1 VSSVTPRVSPQG
13 LLSGAYLSWTDASG
27 ATQTLIFDLVEKE
40 DWNGPSDITQSPV
53 ENGANITDHIRPG
66 LRTVTLQIFLTNSP
80 IESNQWTDMD
90 FGAGDTVVLPARQ
103 LLVQPWD
110 GKIQAPRWENNIL
123 AKALAM
129 TAGGAIGSAVGGAL
143 GGAGGAIGGAIG
155 AAAGSALGGALFKPH
170 LEVDT
175 IQTDGKTRQPT
186 RPAPFTPIAL
196 TPATPGDYVQQTLAL
211 LESLRAAGQTV
222 DVIGSKQACIG
233 PTGIG
238 GMGFANIASSRGSET
253 GAGATLTLSLCEV
266 RIVSTQL
273 VVAPKPSVPRAKK
286 PSSKGNQQGSELADE
301 LAAAAKAFAAGFRA
315 GDQDTK
321 TLLSGGGI

>member
-1 VSSVTPRVSPQG
+1 MSSATPRVSAQG
-13 LLSGAYLSWTDASG
+13 LLSGAYLSWTDAAG

-40 DWNGPSDITQSPV
+40 DWDGPSDITQSPV
-53 ENGANITDHIRPG
+53 ERGPNVTDHIRPG
-66 LRTVTLQIFLTNSP
+66 LRTCQLQVFLTNSP
-80 IESNQWTDMD
+80 IEANQWTDMN

-103 LLVQPWD
+103 LLVKPWD

-129 TAGGAIGSAVGGAL
+129 TAGGAIGGAVGGAL
-143 GGAGGAIGGAIG
+143 GGGALGGAIG
-155 AAAGSALGGALFKPH
+155 AVAGSALGGALFAPH

-175 IQTDGKTRQPT
+175 IQTNGQTKQPT
-186 RPAPFTPIAL
+186 KPAPFTPLAL
-196 TPATPGDYVQQTLAL
+196 TPATPGDFVQQTLSL

-238 GMGFANIASSRGSET
+238 GMGFANIASSRSQET
-253 GAGATLTLSLCEV
+253 GAGATLTLTLTEI
-266 RIVSTQL
+266 RIVSTQT

-286 PSSKGNQQGSELADE
+286 PVSKGNQQGSELADE
-301 LAAAAKAFAAGFRA
+301 IAAAAKAAAAGYRA
-315 GDQDTK
+315 GEQDIK
-321 TLLSGGGI
+321 TLLAGGGI